1 MRAGTS
7 FPDRE
12 TLTMGQIPSR
22 PWQAGSSESKEYGRS
37 PEMKGKGITMNL
49 IKKLWNDEEGPTS
62 VEYALMVTLIAVA
75 IIGAVTTLGQ
85 NIQASFTAAGN
96 AINP

>member
-1 MRAGTS
+1 
-7 FPDRE
+7 
-12 TLTMGQIPSR
+12 
-22 PWQAGSSESKEYGRS
+22 
-37 PEMKGKGITMNL
+37 MNL